1 MKGRRSPRDV
11 IPRDVA
17 EALPGGRYW
26 FVIGGQAV
34 RCFAPYRPSNDV
46 DFGVVTARNLAQLL
60 NHLKKCGETE
70 ILERAEGTVHLRF
83 EGVDVSIF
91 VLAELEPH
99 VIDNALDVTGVLA
112 TKTHALLDRG
122 LRRDFFDLYV
132 MLQLHSLGLADC
144 LRALRDVY
152 RTEVNDGLVLR
163 ALAYFDDAESGP
175 PLPGEAPAD
184 WSHVKEF
191 FQRGVAA
198 LIVPPTRALGIQRCV
213 VDARPAARRG
223 KQDG

>member
-1 MKGRRSPRDV
+1 MKEPRLPREV
-11 IPRDVA
+11 IPESVA
-17 EALPGGRYW
+17 RALPGGRYW

-46 DFGVVTARNLAQLL
+46 DFGVITARNSSQLL
-60 NHLKKCGETE
+60 NHFRKQGVTQ
-70 ILERAEGTVHLRF
+70 ILERSEDTVHLCF

-91 VLAELEPH
+91 VLKELEPY
-99 VIDNALDVTGVLA
+99 VTNNTLDVTGVLA

-144 LRALRDVY
+144 LRALREVY

-163 ALAYFDDAESGP
+163 ALSYFDDAERAP
-175 PLPGEAPAD
+175 ALPGEGPDD
-184 WSHVKEF
+184 WRNVKSF
-191 FQRGVAA
+191 FQRAVAA
-198 LIVPPTRALGIQRCV
+198 LIVPPTRALDIQSLI
-213 VDARPAARRG
+213 VDIAPPKGGKRR
-223 KQDG
+223 